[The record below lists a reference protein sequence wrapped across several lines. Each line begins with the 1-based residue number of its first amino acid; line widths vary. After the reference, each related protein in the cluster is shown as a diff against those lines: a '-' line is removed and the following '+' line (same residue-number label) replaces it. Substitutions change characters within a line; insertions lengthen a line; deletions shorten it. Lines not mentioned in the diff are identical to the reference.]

1 MAYNALIPLLT
12 TPDLATTRAFYENVL
27 GFRTIA
33 LFPQDEPTWC
43 HLEAG
48 DAHVMFAYDEPHDHA
63 DGVTHRHDPA
73 MTGMLYLYPFEDI
86 ATFYDRVKDHAEV
99 VRPLTTQTYGM
110 RDFEI
115 KDPNGYVLAFGGP
128 LEA

>member
-1 MAYNALIPLLT
+1 MSFNSLIPMLT
-12 TPDLATTRAFYENVL
+12 TPDLATTRSFYEDVL
-27 GFRTIA
+27 GFKTIA
-33 LFPQDEPTWC
+33 MWPEADPTWC

-48 DAHVMFAYDEPHDHA
+48 DAHVMFSYDEPHHHG
-63 DGVTHRHDPA
+63 DGVMHGHDPQ

-86 ATFYDRVKDHAEV
+86 AAFFDRVKDRADV
-99 VRPLTTQTYGM
+99 VRPLTTQAYGM

-128 LEA
+128 VA